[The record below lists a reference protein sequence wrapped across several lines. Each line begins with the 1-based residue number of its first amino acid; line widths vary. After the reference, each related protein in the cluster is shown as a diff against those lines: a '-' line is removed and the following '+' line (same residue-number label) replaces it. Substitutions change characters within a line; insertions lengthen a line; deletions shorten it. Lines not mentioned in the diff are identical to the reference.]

1 MGQGEHDDSC
11 NSSEPA
17 KHLKENPD
25 HTFSWSTIMNASTN
39 ARVRKNLEASW
50 VALKKP
56 SLNNQVDSKKL
67 ILFRHGVT

>member
-1 MGQGEHDDSC
+1 MGEHDDPRKA
-11 NSSEPA
+11 SEPG
-17 KHLKENPD
+17 KHLYQNPS
-25 HTFSWSTIMNASTN
+25 HMFSWSIIMNASKN
-39 ARVRKNLEASW
+39 ARIRKNLEASW